1 MYSALWCFA
10 MQQYVTKKHFGT
22 SLHSTMWRVSRRK
35 CFVNLNLP
43 GTPNTSSEYYME
55 CAACANDGFEIRN
68 KIKNNFY
75 SQVFRILLF
84 SGF

>member
-1 MYSALWCFA
+1 MLKVPEYDAYIMTFL
-10 MQQYVTKKHFGT
+10 
-22 SLHSTMWRVSRRK
+22 
-35 CFVNLNLP
+35 NLNLP

-55 CAACANDGFEIRN
+55 CAACANDGFEKKRN